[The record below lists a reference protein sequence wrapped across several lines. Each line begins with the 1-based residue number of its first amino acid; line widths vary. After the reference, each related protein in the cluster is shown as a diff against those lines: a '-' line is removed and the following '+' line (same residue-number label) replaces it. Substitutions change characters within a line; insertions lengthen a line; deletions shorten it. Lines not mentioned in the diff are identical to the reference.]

1 MKKSVCFLLGAVVG
15 VVATLLV
22 MFLIS
27 SSADGKVLFDEA
39 GECLSTNRFEV
50 SEVVDDS
57 SALAY
62 ELVYDADFGYMTSSL
77 QVLVTNDDDES
88 YSDKQV
94 IKVPKGKG
102 MRQVGVYRYNNKSGE
117 WKVVPIVKL
126 MDR

>member
-1 MKKSVCFLLGAVVG
+1 M
-15 VVATLLV
+15 VATLLV

-50 SEVVDDS
+50 SEVIDDS

-77 QVLVTNDDDES
+77 LVLVTNDDDES

-102 MRQVGVYRYNNKSGE
+102 MRQVGVYRYKNKSGE